1 VTEKCETALKSLFD
15 EFYRLSSGSTM
26 KSVGS
31 LKPGAVVAGKNPSPR
46 ISGGDTRQTGN
57 ASKLTS
63 AASSKPATSGMT
75 TGAKTTS

>member
-1 VTEKCETALKSLFD
+1 
-15 EFYRLSSGSTM
+15 M
-26 KSVGS
+26 KSAPMGS

-57 ASKLTS
+57 TSKLT
-63 AASSKPATSGMT
+63 ATATSKPATSGMT